1 MSTTRTAVVTMHG
14 SDTVERIARYLPDN
28 YAVVAVD
35 GNEVTV
41 AGRDVAGWTL
51 DGYVIPRLRSGM
63 IAAREV
69 DNREA
74 RAQRA
79 SDALFGSAKMTH
91 EDGTLYGDHPQP

>member
-69 DNREA
+69 DEV

-79 SDALFGSAKMTH
+79 MDALFESAKMTH
-91 EDGTLYGDHPQP
+91 EDGTLYGEHPQP